1 MCKLRSLSFSLLLA
15 SFSLMTSCGSK
26 KNIAHTPTTGSSP
39 SIATDGVEVDFPK
52 FAESPE
58 IPAPPTDPLLRAE
71 WDADTAARSILS
83 EGRKMALEERL
94 IVRGSCWDY
103 INEVFRRA
111 GYAARRETVFKSKE
125 TGPYATLFD
134 IAPGDWLYHVN
145 YSYGTVHSG
154 IFVYWEDEERM
165 IGTTLSYG
173 GEHRNAPGRYRT
185 YDLSGVYQV
194 IRPAGSSE

>member
-1 MCKLRSLSFSLLLA
+1 
-15 SFSLMTSCGSK
+15 
-26 KNIAHTPTTGSSP
+26 
-39 SIATDGVEVDFPK
+39 
-52 FAESPE
+52 
-58 IPAPPTDPLLRAE
+58 
-71 WDADTAARSILS
+71 
-83 EGRKMALEERL
+83 MALEERL

-111 GYAARRETVFKSKE
+111 GYSAQRETVFQSKE

-194 IRPAGSSE
+194 IRPVGSYE